1 MLATLLEGPK
11 HGYELK
17 KSAGMIFGSGP
28 IHNNLVYPLLRRFSN
43 EGWVV
48 SKTVPGQRGQ
58 QRQQYEL
65 TAAGRRALIAR
76 LSEFSE
82 EDAQSESAFRL
93 RVSLFSL
100 LPPETVTRIL
110 IAREGALRERDE
122 RMKAIE
128 GSARLSAYPA
138 EVVRFM
144 RSQIAGELA
153 WVRRIRNLKAKSE
166 TEVSNARSK
175 S

>member
-58 QRQQYEL
+58 QRQLYEL

-76 LSEFSE
+76 LSDFSE
-82 EDAQSESAFRL
+82 EDAQSDGAFRL

-100 LPPETVTRIL
+100 LPPETVAKIL
-110 IAREGALRERDE
+110 AARETALRERDE
-122 RMKAIE
+122 RMKTIE
-128 GSARLSAYPA
+128 GSVSLSGYPA
-138 EVVRFM
+138 EVVHFM
-144 RSQIAGELA
+144 RRQIAEELG
-153 WVRRIRNLKAKSE
+153 WVRRIRTFKAKSE
-166 TEVSNARSK
+166 TEVATARSK